1 MLDEHIRCRV
11 MSGEGKEEAEVK
23 EELHASISKPPV
35 NLLFNPSLAS
45 RKGIWSISI
54 SYLLE
59 RFLSILEQMRSK
71 DLRLCGVA
79 ALSSAI
85 IFRLKVESIFML
97 ERIANQHRQVA
108 KEGNSS
114 SSNSMVDLSSISLE
128 MPYRHEVAYDL
139 TLEDLLEM
147 LSSIVERIYLS
158 SKQGAVDTTSTD
170 LSIEPVGSSLTGI
183 DDYLITLERL
193 IDDYKSRLY
202 ALVMEQ
208 GSISFNGLTLG
219 LEPIEVARYFIA
231 LLHLCIDGKVD
242 VLEAADDDILISI
255 RSTSSSCTT
264 QV

>member
-1 MLDEHIRCRV
+1 MLDEHLRCRV
-11 MSGEGKEEAEVK
+11 MSGEGEAEVK

-114 SSNSMVDLSSISLE
+114 SSSSNSMVDLSSISLD

>member
-1 MLDEHIRCRV
+1 MLDEQRWCRV
-11 MSGEGKEEAEVK
+11 MSGEDKAEVR
-23 EELHASISKPPV
+23 EELQASISKPPV
-35 NLLFNPSLAS
+35 NLLFNPSLVS
-45 RKGIWSISI
+45 RRGIWSISI

-85 IFRLKVESIFML
+85 IFRLKVESIFIL

-108 KEGNSS
+108 KEGNGSS
-114 SSNSMVDLSSISLE
+114 SSNSMVDLSSLRLE

-147 LSSIVERIYLS
+147 LSSIVERIYLR
-158 SKQGAVDTTSTD
+158 SKDGAVDATGTD
-170 LSIEPVGSSLTGI
+170 LSIEPLGSSPTDI
-183 DDYLITLERL
+183 DSHLITLERL

-202 ALVMEQ
+202 ALVVEQ
-208 GSISFNGLTLG
+208 GSISFNSITLA

-242 VLEAADDDILISI
+242 VLEAADDDILISV
-255 RSTSSSCTT
+255 RSSSDT

>member
-1 MLDEHIRCRV
+1 
-11 MSGEGKEEAEVK
+11 MSGEGEAKVK

-108 KEGNSS
+108 KEGNSNS
-114 SSNSMVDLSSISLE
+114 SSNSMADLSSISLE

-158 SKQGAVDTTSTD
+158 SKQGAVDATSTD
-170 LSIEPVGSSLTGI
+170 LSIEPVGSSPTGI
-183 DDYLITLERL
+183 DDHLITLERL

-242 VLEAADDDILISI
+242 VLEVADDDILISI
-255 RSTSSSCTT
+255 RSASCTT